1 MNHLIYCRWR
11 CCFIATFSI
20 VSNANQYFW
29 CRKFFCRGSSWIWW
43 YISSNLMLQEHIM
56 CVYFLIITFVY
67 VFQYIVGGRSQVSS
81 SPNIR
86 LASRTTTPHI
96 SPPGS
101 PPIVSASVTPTRTS
115 KPASPSR
122 RHAVSLQIDRSSMFS
137 STGSMSSVGAGS
149 HTGEYLYASSSSL
162 FDCFNFIGSL

>member
-1 MNHLIYCRWR
+1 M
-11 CCFIATFSI
+11 FS
-20 VSNANQYFW
+20 N
-29 CRKFFCRGSSWIWW
+29 
-43 YISSNLMLQEHIM
+43 
-56 CVYFLIITFVY
+56 
-67 VFQYIVGGRSQVSS
+67 IVGGRSQVSS

-115 KPASPSR
+115 KPASPR